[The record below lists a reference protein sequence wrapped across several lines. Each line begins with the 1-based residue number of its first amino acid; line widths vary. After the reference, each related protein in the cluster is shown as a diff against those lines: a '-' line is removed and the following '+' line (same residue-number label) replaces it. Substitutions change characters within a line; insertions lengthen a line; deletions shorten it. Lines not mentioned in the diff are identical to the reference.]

1 MVRISTRLLIAGA
14 IVAIAISVGVA
25 PAQAGVNVWQK
36 DDAYIDVGLLVQT
49 QGRQISAGGVGTD
62 SNADS
67 IFFRRLRPFFYGA
80 FNKNWQGIIQM
91 DFGEG
96 FEGQDLKTS
105 VKWAYMEY
113 LGLEANQQSSLK
125 IGSFKPYFGRE
136 FLTLGPHLQTI
147 ERTFTGIQWY
157 GTPDYMMGI
166 GFTRMTPDRKLSYGI
181 TGGTMD
187 INQRP
192 DRIWF
197 QSPQNATSSNNNTG
211 YLVSGRVDFYPF
223 GEMPF
228 NPKPLT
234 ANAFDRSDFHNT
246 QVWQVMMSVGG
257 YGWWNNNDSNKGTT
271 GTCLAGNN
279 NVCPNGLAD
288 VNQVYGVEVS
298 SGLRGYG
305 FSGDIEYQRI
315 HSDLRNATFTGGL
328 YSNGNTDLN
337 KLTVNG
343 GYMIYRDKVELAG
356 SYALLTA
363 SNFASDWDSYRV
375 GLNYFVHEYTIR
387 FSGDIT
393 FNANAYGTP
402 GAWENVGRLQ
412 AQFAW

>member
-1 MVRISTRLLIAGA
+1 MKRKRLSNVFGA
-14 IVAIAISVGVA
+14 CAVMILWLCTV
-25 PAQAGVNVWQK
+25 PAHAGVNVWQK

-49 QGRQISAGGVGTD
+49 QFRAVEGGGAGSD
-62 SNADS
+62 PDNER

-96 FEGQDLKTS
+96 YEGQDLKTS
-105 VKWAYMEY
+105 IKWAYMEY
-113 LGLEANQQSSLK
+113 LGLEANQQSSFK
-125 IGSFKPYFGRE
+125 VGSFKPYFGRE

-147 ERTFTGIQWY
+147 ERTFVGTQWY

-181 TGGTMD
+181 TGGTMSID
-187 INQRP
+187 QRP
-192 DRIWF
+192 DRIFF
-197 QSPQNATSSNNNTG
+197 QSPQNQTNSTDNTG

-246 QVWQVMMSVGG
+246 QAWRLMMSVGG

-271 GTCLAGNN
+271 GTCLASNN
-279 NVCPNGLAD
+279 NVCPDGLAD

-298 SGLRGYG
+298 GGLRGYG

-328 YSNGNTDLN
+328 YSKGDTDLN
-337 KLTVNG
+337 KFTING

-363 SNFASDWDSYRV
+363 SNFPSNWETYRV
-375 GLNYFVHEYTIR
+375 GLNYCVHEYTIR
-387 FSGDIT
+387 FSGDIG
-393 FNANAYGTP
+393 FSVNPYGTD
-402 GAWENVGRLQ
+402 GAWENIGRLQ

>member
-1 MVRISTRLLIAGA
+1 MTRNRLSIVLGA
-14 IVAIAISVGVA
+14 CTVIILGLCALPVH
-25 PAQAGVNVWQK
+25 AGVNVWQK
-36 DDAYIDVGLLVQT
+36 DDAYIDVGLLIQT
-49 QGRQISAGGVGTD
+49 QARVLTGGGAGTD
-62 SNADS
+62 SNTDS

-91 DFGEG
+91 EFGDG
-96 FEGQDLKTS
+96 FEGQDQKTS

-113 LGLEANQQSSLK
+113 LGFEANQQSSLK

-166 GFTRMTPDRKLSYGI
+166 GFTRMTPDRKMSYGV
-181 TGGTMD
+181 TGGTMSID
-187 INQRP
+187 QRP
-192 DRIWF
+192 DRIFF
-197 QSPQNATSSNNNTG
+197 QSPQNQTNSNDNTG

-271 GTCLAGNN
+271 ACPLSNN
-279 NVCPNGLAD
+279 NVCPSGLAD

-298 SGLRGYG
+298 GGLRGYG
-305 FSGDIEYQRI
+305 FSGDIEYQHI

-328 YSNGNTDLN
+328 YQNGDSSLN
-337 KLTVNG
+337 KFTVNG

-363 SNFASDWDSYRV
+363 SNFASDWNSYRA
-375 GLNYFVHEYTIR
+375 GLNWFVHEYAIR
-387 FSGDIT
+387 FSADVT
-393 FNANAYGTP
+393 FNVNAYGTP
-402 GAWENVGRLQ
+402 GAWENIGRLQ

>member
-1 MVRISTRLLIAGA
+1 VFGA
-14 IVAIAISVGVA
+14 CAVMILWLCTP
-25 PAQAGVNVWQK
+25 PAHAGVNVWQK
-36 DDAYIDVGLLVQT
+36 DDSYIDVGLLIQT
-49 QGRQISAGGVGTD
+49 QARFTDAGGAGTN
-62 SNADS
+62 SNLDN

-91 DFGEG
+91 DFGDG
-96 FEGQDLKTS
+96 YEGQDQKTS

-166 GFTRMTPDRKLSYGI
+166 GFTRMTPDRKMSYGI
-181 TGGTMD
+181 TGGTMSID
-187 INQRP
+187 QRP
-192 DRIWF
+192 DRIFF
-197 QSPQNATSSNNNTG
+197 QSPQNQTNDNDNTG
-211 YLVSGRVDFYPF
+211 YLASGRVDFYPF

-315 HSDLRNATFTGGL
+315 HSDLRNGTFTGGL

-337 KLTVNG
+337 KFTVNG
-343 GYMIYRDKVELAG
+343 GYMVYKDKVELAG

-363 SNFASDWDSYRV
+363 SNFPSNWETYRV

-387 FSGDIT
+387 FSGDIG
-393 FNANAYGTP
+393 FSVNPYGTD
-402 GAWENVGRLQ
+402 GAWENIGRLQ

>member
-1 MVRISTRLLIAGA
+1 MTRNRLGFLFGA
-14 IVAIAISVGVA
+14 CAVIILGLCVL
-25 PAQAGVNVWQK
+25 PAHAGVNVWQK
-36 DDAYIDVGLLVQT
+36 DDSYVDVGLLIQT
-49 QGRQISAGGVGTD
+49 QARAIDGGGAGTNANSDGV
-62 SNADS
+62 
-67 IFFRRLRPFFYGA
+67 FFRRLRPFFYGA

-91 DFGEG
+91 DFGQG
-96 FEGQDLKTS
+96 FEGQDAKTS

-113 LGLEANQQSSLK
+113 LGFEANQQSSLK

-147 ERTFTGIQWY
+147 ERTFAGIQWY

-166 GFTRMTPDRKLSYGI
+166 GFTRLTPDRKMSYGV
-181 TGGTMD
+181 TAGTMS

-192 DRIWF
+192 DRIFF
-197 QSPQNATSSNNNTG
+197 QSPQNQTSGNDNTG
-211 YLVSGRVDFYPF
+211 YLVSGRLDFYPF

-234 ANAFDRSDFHNT
+234 ANAFDRSDLHNT

-257 YGWWNNNDSNKGTT
+257 YGWWNNNDSNHGTT
-271 GTCLAGNN
+271 VCPLSNN
-279 NVCPNGLAD
+279 NVCPSGLAD
-288 VNQVYGVEVS
+288 VNQVYGGEVS
-298 SGLRGYG
+298 GGLRGYG
-305 FSGDIEYQRI
+305 FSGDVEYQRI

-328 YSNGNTDLN
+328 YSNGTTDLN
-337 KLTVNG
+337 KFTVNG

-356 SYALLTA
+356 SYALMSA
-363 SNFASDWDSYRV
+363 SNFASNMDSYRA
-375 GLNYFVHEYTIR
+375 GLNWFVHEYAIR
-387 FSGDIT
+387 FSADIT
-393 FNANAYGTP
+393 FNTNAYGTT